1 MQQNG
6 DQAVQPGC
14 PLDVGEAQQMAYC
27 WTVCGQDHTL
37 SVRQRCHHMSKM
49 SKEWCGEWGEL
60 DLWLDQG
67 LMVCLKAG

>member
-1 MQQNG
+1 
-6 DQAVQPGC
+6 
-14 PLDVGEAQQMAYC
+14 
-27 WTVCGQDHTL
+27 
-37 SVRQRCHHMSKM
+37 MSKM